1 MLKKT
6 KDHEGIKVTCM
17 LSFMMKSMPSVS
29 PEVPLKMVLEFMIA
43 LSTSVRKNLHAS
55 ARDHNFVQSP
65 GRLEVQIEIRQ
76 PDENGRLQ
84 IIQIHTNKMKEG
96 SFLAPDVIL
105 QELGDKANVSEL
117 VKEVAKFDDF
127 MLLDIKDEYSRP
139 SLKPPMHFMIL
150 NSMSKLMLTYI

>member
-6 KDHEGIKVTCM
+6 KDHEGMKVTCM

-43 LSTSVRKNLHAS
+43 LSTS
-55 ARDHNFVQSP
+55 FVQSP
-65 GRLEVQIEIRQ
+65 GRLEVQIEIRL

-105 QELGDKANVSEL
+105 QELGN
-117 VKEVAKFDDF
+117 
-127 MLLDIKDEYSRP
+127 
-139 SLKPPMHFMIL
+139 
-150 NSMSKLMLTYI
+150 